1 MKLKTL
7 YVCSNC
13 AYQATKWMGKCPEC
27 EAWNS
32 FAEETVNVGKTD
44 KISSVARRLT
54 TEKAV
59 SILNVG
65 AIKERAKTGIEEFD
79 LVAGGGIVDG
89 SLILLSGEPGI
100 GKSTLTMQIL
110 DKMAAQK
117 GSVLYVTGE
126 ESVEQ
131 VSARAK
137 RLGAA
142 HENIKLL
149 YETNLENIIAAVES
163 EKPEFLV
170 LDSIQV
176 MASEAIPGMAGA
188 ISQVRYVTESIMS
201 LIKTKKISTLLIGHV
216 NKEGNL
222 AGPKVLEHLVD
233 AVFLLEGERDQSLRL
248 LRSVKNRYGTV
259 NEVGMFEMD
268 SNGLQELRNPA
279 EKILQNRPV
288 NSFGSCLTIT
298 MEGNRPILMEVQALV
313 NTSPFGYPKRAASG
327 FDRNRLELLIAVI
340 EKHTDLSLSDKDVY
354 INITGGL
361 HLKDPA
367 ADLAVCMAIASSLK
381 KKPLAENLVFFGE
394 IGLAGEIRK
403 TVQEDSRRKAIKKIA
418 MLPAENTKFLR
429 NSIAQI

>member
-13 AYQATKWMGKCPEC
+13 AFQSTKWMGKCPEC

-32 FAEETVNVGKTD
+32 FAEETVNVGKAD

-54 TEKAV
+54 TEKAI
-59 SILNVG
+59 SILNVSPS
-65 AIKERAKTGIEEFD
+65 KERAKTGIEEFD
-79 LVAGGGIVDG
+79 LVAGGGIVEG

-110 DKMAAQK
+110 SKMASQK

-131 VSARAK
+131 VSDRAK

-149 YETNLENIIAAVES
+149 YETNLENIIAALET
-163 EKPEFLV
+163 EKPNFLV

-188 ISQVRYVTESIMS
+188 ISQVRFVTESIMS
-201 LIKTKKISTLLIGHV
+201 VIKTKKISTLLIGHV

-248 LRSVKNRYGTV
+248 LRSIKNRYGTV
-259 NEVGMFEMD
+259 NEVGMFEMNE
-268 SNGLQELRNPA
+268 SGLSELKNPS
-279 EKILQNRPV
+279 ERIMESRPK
-288 NSFGSCLTIT
+288 NSFGSCLTVTI
-298 MEGNRPILMEVQALV
+298 EGNRPILMEVQALV

-327 FDRNRLELLIAVI
+327 FDRNRLELLIAVL

-361 HLKDPA
+361 YLKDPA

-381 KKPLAENLVFFGE
+381 KKAVSENLVLFGE
-394 IGLAGEIRK
+394 VGLSGEIRK
-403 TVQEDSRRKAIKKIA
+403 TMQEESRLKAVKK
-418 MLPAENTKFLR
+418 MGLNSLEKVKTLR
-429 NSIAQI
+429 EAILKI

>member
-1 MKLKTL
+1 
-7 YVCSNC
+7 
-13 AYQATKWMGKCPEC
+13 MGKCPEC

-44 KISSVARRLT
+44 KISTVARRLT
-54 TEKAV
+54 TEKPV
-59 SILNVG
+59 SILSTG
-65 AIKERAKTGIEEFD
+65 KTKERAKTGIEEFD
-79 LVAGGGIVDG
+79 LVAGGGIVEG

-110 DKMAAQK
+110 DKMASQMS
-117 GSVLYVTGE
+117 SVLYVTGE
-126 ESVEQ
+126 ESVDQ

-142 HENIKLL
+142 HENIQLL

-188 ISQVRYVTESIMS
+188 ISQVRFVTESIMS
-201 LIKTKKISTLLIGHV
+201 VIKTKKISTLLIGHV

-248 LRSVKNRYGTV
+248 LRSIKNRYGTV

-268 SNGLQELRNPA
+268 EKGLRELKNPS
-279 EKILQNRPV
+279 ERIIESRPK
-288 NSFGSCLTIT
+288 NSFGSCLTVTI
-298 MEGNRPILMEVQALV
+298 EGNRPILMEVQALV

-340 EKHTDLSLSDKDVY
+340 EKHTDLSLADKDVY

-361 HLKDPA
+361 YLKDPA

-381 KKPLAENLVFFGE
+381 KKVIRENLVIFGE
-394 IGLAGEIRK
+394 VGLAGEVRKPLQNEARIKSVKKLNFLTLENIR
-403 TVQEDSRRKAIKKIA
+403 TIREAIS
-418 MLPAENTKFLR
+418 
-429 NSIAQI
+429 SI

>member
-1 MKLKTL
+1 M
-7 YVCSNC
+7 
-13 AYQATKWMGKCPEC
+13 
-27 EAWNS
+27 
-32 FAEETVNVGKTD
+32 
-44 KISSVARRLT
+44 
-54 TEKAV
+54 

-142 HENIKLL
+142 HANIKLL

-188 ISQVRYVTESIMS
+188 ISQVRFVTESIMS

-248 LRSVKNRYGTV
+248 LRSVKT
-259 NEVGMFEMD
+259 D
-268 SNGLQELRNPA
+268 
-279 EKILQNRPV
+279 
-288 NSFGSCLTIT
+288 
-298 MEGNRPILMEVQALV
+298 MEQ
-313 NTSPFGYPKRAASG
+313 
-327 FDRNRLELLIAVI
+327 
-340 EKHTDLSLSDKDVY
+340 
-354 INITGGL
+354 
-361 HLKDPA
+361 
-367 ADLAVCMAIASSLK
+367 
-381 KKPLAENLVFFGE
+381 
-394 IGLAGEIRK
+394 
-403 TVQEDSRRKAIKKIA
+403 
-418 MLPAENTKFLR
+418 
-429 NSIAQI
+429 